1 MGFLAFSGVLS
12 ASLLATVL
20 TAQKA
25 SAAVLI
31 QFTESGGNVTATLS
45 GSLNV
50 TGLTPGT
57 DNWFGTA
64 IQPNVGLVSY
74 DQVGPFPALAYSNL
88 LDDPNNLIYGTGGLV
103 FPISNRSG
111 PSSFALDPLGTY
123 SIGFGPTVWLPS
135 GYAGGALNASLTING
150 ATLASLGIIPGT
162 YSSGFNSGA
171 DTITIQATPIPEP
184 LTLLGAT
191 AAMGFGAAFKRR
203 SGKAQQK

>member
-1 MGFLAFSGVLS
+1 MGFLAFSGVVS

-45 GSLNV
+45 GSVNV
-50 TGLTPGT
+50 TGLTPSA
-57 DNWFGTA
+57 NFWTA
-64 IQPNVGLVSY
+64 TVIRPNVGLVSY
-74 DQVGPFPALAYSNL
+74 DQVGGGGFPTDQYANL
-88 LDDPNNLIYGTGGLV
+88 LDNPNDLIYGTESLT
-103 FPISNRSG
+103 FISNLSG
-111 PSSFALDPLGTY
+111 SSSFALDPLGTY
-123 SIGFGPTVWLPS
+123 SGGGSNVFLPS
-135 GYAGGALNASLTING
+135 GYAGGALNASLTIDG
-150 ATLASLGIIPGT
+150 STLASLGIIPGT

-171 DTITIQATPIPEP
+171 DTITIQTTPIPEP

-203 SGKAQQK
+203 SGKAEQK